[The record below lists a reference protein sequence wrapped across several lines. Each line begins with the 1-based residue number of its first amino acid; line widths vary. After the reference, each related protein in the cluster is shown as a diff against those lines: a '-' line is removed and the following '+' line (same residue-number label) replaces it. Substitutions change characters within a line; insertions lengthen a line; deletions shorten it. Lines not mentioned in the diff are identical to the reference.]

1 MVDFYAVFT
10 FLLNFVLPKFRM
22 KVVLLAAGLGKR
34 LEPMTSSIPKPMIM
48 ISGKPILEH
57 IIVDLKKSGFT
68 DFCIVIG
75 YLGDKIKSHFGD
87 GTSLGIH
94 ISYVEQENFSGTA
107 SATKLAENF
116 VHDDSFLLYLAD
128 TIIPKNLENHLQNM
142 IDSDFEICILS
153 SETDQLK
160 IGNVGNIEVKADY
173 VLKITEKSIISKSN
187 LSWAGI
193 AFFKNNYIFKIIE
206 NLQPSQRG
214 EFEITEA
221 MNLILI
227 HNRKIGNFTCKKYV
241 DAGTISGILDLNEI
255 ILNQDNVFHA
265 DKINNEI
272 KIKNPIYVGKNC
284 HVGKNVELG
293 PFVSIG
299 DDVCIGD
306 NVKLEHTI
314 VLDNSN
320 IRSNEIISRSVIDS
334 KNNILS

>member
-1 MVDFYAVFT
+1 MFHKILLVFT
-10 FLLNFVLPKFRM
+10 FLLLLVLHKFRM

-48 ISGKPILEH
+48 MSGKPILEH
-57 IIVDLKKSGFT
+57 IVIDLKKSGFT

-116 VHDDSFLLYLAD
+116 VHNDSFLLYLAD

-142 IDSDFEICILS
+142 MCSDFEICILS
-153 SETDQLK
+153 SQTDQSK
-160 IGNVGNIEVKADY
+160 IGNVGNIEVENDC
-173 VLKITEKSIISKSN
+173 VLKINDKSIISKSN

-193 AFFKNNYIFKIIE
+193 AFFKNDYIFKIIE

-221 MNLILI
+221 MDLVLT

-241 DAGTISGILDLNEI
+241 DAGTTSGILELNEI
-255 ILNQDNVFHA
+255 ILNQENMFYV
-265 DKINNEI
+265 DKITNKI
-272 KIKNPIYVGKNC
+272 KIKNPVYVGNNC

-293 PFVSIG
+293 PFVSID
-299 DDVCIGD
+299 DDVRIGD
-306 NVKLEHTI
+306 NVKLEYTV
-314 VLDNSN
+314 VLNNSN
-320 IRSNEIISRSVIDS
+320 IGSNETISRSVIYS
-334 KNNILS
+334 KNNT